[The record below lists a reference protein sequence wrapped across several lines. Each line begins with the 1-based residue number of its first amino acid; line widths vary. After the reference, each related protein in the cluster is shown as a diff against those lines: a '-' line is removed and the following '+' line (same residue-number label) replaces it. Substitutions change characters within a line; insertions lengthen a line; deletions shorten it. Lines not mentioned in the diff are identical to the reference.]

1 MPSGYDWPGE
11 VKNTRD
17 IKEMIKKVKELNEG
31 LEGDLYR
38 MSKNCHKAL
47 FEGDLSH
54 RPMCFVKSRKTGE
67 VYYICQKCL
76 SKYAIEHPDLL
87 DHIVILRGHLTEEAE
102 EVVKKYWEEH
112 PLEDEERY
120 V

>member
-31 LEGDLYR
+31 LEGDLYK
-38 MSKNCHKAL
+38 MSRNCHKAL

-67 VYYICQKCL
+67 VYY
-76 SKYAIEHPDLL
+76 
-87 DHIVILRGHLTEEAE
+87 LTEEAE